1 MDSFVPTCQKNGDG
15 YSWWRKYFCRY
26 PFYPTK
32 FSKTRVELME
42 AHRSI
47 SVSWS
52 KFGRNISVE
61 LALDTRKTC
70 R

>member
-1 MDSFVPTCQKNGDG
+1 
-15 YSWWRKYFCRY
+15 
-26 PFYPTK
+26 
-32 FSKTRVELME
+32 ME

-61 LALDTRKTC
+61 LALDTKRKKT
-70 R
+70 RW

>member
-1 MDSFVPTCQKNGDG
+1 
-15 YSWWRKYFCRY
+15 
-26 PFYPTK
+26 
-32 FSKTRVELME
+32 ME

-61 LALDTRKTC
+61 LALDTKEENMLVIS
-70 R
+70 